1 MSEIAPHS
9 ASALPDKARL
19 EELVTDTLAVT
30 GGEHVTAAETAVS
43 FTSALSATVRLGE
56 VETLEHHRNR
66 SLAVTVYF
74 GHRKGSASTS
84 DWRPQAIRETVRAA
98 CDIARHTATDPC
110 AGLAEPQRLARDV
123 LELNLCHPWAVSTE
137 QAIDLARNC
146 EATALAFA
154 PQIRNS
160 DGATVASQ
168 ASLFV
173 YGNSNGFCGGYPS
186 TRHYISCSVIGED
199 DKGMQRDHWY
209 SIARDPGDLEPA
221 TGIGRRAAERTL
233 RRLNSRRLNTRE
245 APVIFAAD
253 VARGM
258 IGHFIGAIRG
268 GALYRKASILVDHLG
283 RQVFPTHVNIREEP
297 HLPKALGSAP
307 FDGEGVVTAP
317 RDLVHDGVL
326 QGYVLDSYAACRLGM
341 QTTGNAG
348 GVHNVVVN
356 SDGLTFEDL
365 LRHMDTGLLVT
376 ELMGHGI
383 NLVTGDYSRGASGFW
398 VEGGEI
404 RYPVEEITIAGN
416 LRNMFAGIVAIA
428 TDMDTR
434 GNIRCGSVLIEPMT
448 IAGE

>member
-1 MSEIAPHS
+1 
-9 ASALPDKARL
+9 
-19 EELVTDTLAVT
+19 
-30 GGEHVTAAETAVS
+30 
-43 FTSALSATVRLGE
+43 
-56 VETLEHHRNR
+56 
-66 SLAVTVYF
+66 
-74 GHRKGSASTS
+74 
-84 DWRPQAIRETVRAA
+84 
-98 CDIARHTATDPC
+98 
-110 AGLAEPQRLARDV
+110 LAEPQRLARDV